1 MADFNKGDFVS
12 WNSSGGR
19 ARGRIDQIKT
29 SGVLTVPNTDF
40 KINATQEEPAALIT
54 VYKEGA
60 EGWKPTDIV
69 VGHKVS
75 TLTKIADLR
84 KAQRA
89 AVNLSPPEYM
99 RTAARR
105 GIKLHEEGKS
115 GDGVVPQTIEDA
127 RKMASGTV
135 TAEKWRKIA
144 PWIARHL
151 SDLDNVKEGEITAG
165 VVAHL
170 LWGSNGT
177 KSGATKTMNYAQSV
191 IDQLG
196 ERMYGNM
203 NDQDERALPDNYRP
217 ANSEGVPAGAMCG
230 TCISRN
236 DDGMCM
242 RFDAM
247 CEADMYCNS
256 YEPKVEEAMHEGYM
270 MADTNDLE
278 VCVEA
283 TVTIPA
289 SWVVA
294 QQGNR
299 SIVYSNMELRAM
311 AEGNTLVGYAA
322 VWDSPSEPLPWT
334 EFVRRGAFTKT
345 IKDGADVRLL
355 IDHEGVPLARS
366 KSGTLTMEEDDFGL
380 RIEAMLDETNPDAA
394 KVMSALRRGDVSQMS
409 FAFQTVKDSWS
420 TDKRTRELKEVR
432 LYDVSVVTY
441 PAYEETVAEL
451 RSRNNTTTDTVTPV
465 APLALRKRQ
474 IQLQQMQAES

>member
-1 MADFNKGDFVS
+1 M
-12 WNSSGGR
+12 
-19 ARGRIDQIKT
+19 
-29 SGVLTVPNTDF
+29 
-40 KINATQEEPAALIT
+40 
-54 VYKEGA
+54 
-60 EGWKPTDIV
+60 
-69 VGHKVS
+69 
-75 TLTKIADLR
+75 
-84 KAQRA
+84 
-89 AVNLSPPEYM
+89 VNLSPPEYM
-99 RTAARR
+99 RSAARR

-115 GDGVVPQTIEDA
+115 GDGVVAQTVEDA
-127 RKMASGTV
+127 RKMAAGTV
-135 TAEKWRKIA
+135 TEEKWRKIA

-177 KSGATKTMNYAQSV
+177 KSGANKTMNYAQSI
-191 IDQLG
+191 IDQL
-196 ERMYGNM
+196 ERKME
-203 NDQDERALPDNYRP
+203 DSKDERAINIDMGVD
-217 ANSEGVPAGAMCG
+217 SEGEYNMPDAIEIEMP
-230 TCISRN
+230 
-236 DDGMCM
+236 DD
-242 RFDAM
+242 
-247 CEADMYCNS
+247 S
-256 YEPKVEEAMHEGYM
+256 S
-270 MADTNDLE
+270 DLE

-299 SIVYSNMELRAM
+299 SVVYSNMELRAM

-366 KSGTLTMEEDDFGL
+366 KSGTLTMQEDDFGL
-380 RIEAMLDETNPDAA
+380 RIEAMLDESNPDAA

-420 TDKRTRELKEVR
+420 VDKRTRELKEVR

>member
-1 MADFNKGDFVS
+1 
-12 WNSSGGR
+12 
-19 ARGRIDQIKT
+19 
-29 SGVLTVPNTDF
+29 
-40 KINATQEEPAALIT
+40 
-54 VYKEGA
+54 
-60 EGWKPTDIV
+60 
-69 VGHKVS
+69 
-75 TLTKIADLR
+75 
-84 KAQRA
+84 
-89 AVNLSPPEYM
+89 
-99 RTAARR
+99 
-105 GIKLHEEGKS
+105 
-115 GDGVVPQTIEDA
+115 
-127 RKMASGTV
+127 
-135 TAEKWRKIA
+135 
-144 PWIARHL
+144 
-151 SDLDNVKEGEITAG
+151 
-165 VVAHL
+165 
-170 LWGSNGT
+170 
-177 KSGATKTMNYAQSV
+177 
-191 IDQLG
+191 
-196 ERMYGNM
+196 
-203 NDQDERALPDNYRP
+203 
-217 ANSEGVPAGAMCG
+217 
-230 TCISRN
+230 
-236 DDGMCM
+236 M

-451 RSRNNTTTDTVTPV
+451 RSRNNTTTDTVTVV